1 MPKEIDEK
9 KAFAARLKQALGRS
23 PKKVSSATDLSIQF
37 NLRHPNESITV
48 QAAQKWLSGTARPTP
63 DKIETLAEW
72 LNVSAQ
78 WLRYGIAEGR
88 SQDGVEKKK
97 GRRRENPTPVPNAQE
112 LELLQK
118 IRALPEHQRFL
129 VTEIIEQFSIDGEMW
144 RD

>member
-37 NLRHPNESITV
+37 NLRHPNESVTV
-48 QAAQKWLSGTARPTP
+48 QAAQKWLNGTARPTP

-78 WLRYGIAEGR
+78 WLRYGIADVR
-88 SQDGVEKKK
+88 PDPKQQAKSRPKKIP
-97 GRRRENPTPVPNAQE
+97 GTPVTE
-112 LELLQK
+112 EEMDLLER
-118 IRALPEHQRFL
+118 IRSLSEHQRYL
-129 VTEIIEQFSIDGEMW
+129 ISQLIDQLSIDSEMW
-144 RD
+144 KS